1 MALSIEQEEKMYECT
16 VKACESITWI
26 KTRLDKGDKRLD
38 DCANRVTEL
47 EKEHS
52 LLKGKL
58 GAFVLGLTFIVSLL
72 VNIGLWVWSHIG
84 SK

>member
-1 MALSIEQEEKMYECT
+1 MTLSKQQEEEMYRGTIET
-16 VKACESITWI
+16 KVIVSQIRE
-26 KTRLDKGDKRLD
+26 RLEKGDETLNSHSKRL
-38 DCANRVTEL
+38 RQL
-47 EKEHS
+47 ESDHS

-72 VNIGLWVWSHIG
+72 ANGILWIFSHFG

>member
-1 MALSIEQEEKMYECT
+1 MGKTDEECQELSKLVATCTTNMA
-16 VKACESITWI
+16 WI
-26 KTRLDKGDKRLD
+26 KERLEKGDIVFDKHESLLHD
-38 DCANRVTEL
+38 L

-58 GAFVLGLTFIVSLL
+58 GAFILGLTFIVSLL
-72 VNIGLWVWSHIG
+72 INGILWVWSHIG